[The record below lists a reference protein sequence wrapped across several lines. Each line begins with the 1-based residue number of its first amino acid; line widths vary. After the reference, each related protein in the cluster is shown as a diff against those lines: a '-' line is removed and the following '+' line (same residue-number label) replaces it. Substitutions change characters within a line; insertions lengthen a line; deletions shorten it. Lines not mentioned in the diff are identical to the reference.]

1 VVLYQS
7 NHHKRCS
14 DLCAS
19 KTTDRIHAFIQI
31 ICNVS
36 ILGSQVQGPQQKLE
50 KRGKSFKQVVGRKTC
65 NNKSCRAT
73 WAVFYILMGFVARY
87 SLRYFNQYETKCISA
102 NLLAF
107 LSRISKHYLH
117 GSIIKMCISWFL
129 SWWVISIV
137 WFSQTSKTLLN
148 IRESPNA
155 SKPCNNLQTFKTIY
169 KISESFLAW

>member
-1 VVLYQS
+1 MLARSSQEQSVVQLVEPDIHPAFQIFGEEKTGGFKLLLFS
-7 NHHKRCS
+7 NWWWCQTINHHKRCS

-19 KTTDRIHAFIQI
+19 KTTDIHAFIQI

-36 ILGSQVQGPQQKLE
+36 ILGTIQGPQQKHE
-50 KRGKSFKQVVGRKTC
+50 KRGKSFKQVVGKKTC

-117 GSIIKMCISWFL
+117 GSIIKMCIS
-129 SWWVISIV
+129 
-137 WFSQTSKTLLN
+137 
-148 IRESPNA
+148 
-155 SKPCNNLQTFKTIY
+155 
-169 KISESFLAW
+169 

>member
-1 VVLYQS
+1 MLHQS

-14 DLCAS
+14 DLCVS
-19 KTTDRIHAFIQI
+19 KTTDSIHAFIQI

-36 ILGSQVQGPQQKLE
+36 ILGSQVQGPQQKHE

-107 LSRISKHYLH
+107 CLEYQNITCMDRLLRCASVDFYLDV
-117 GSIIKMCISWFL
+117 
-129 SWWVISIV
+129 VISIV

-169 KISESFLAW
+169 KISESFLA

>member
-1 VVLYQS
+1 MLLFSNWWWWCYTS

-19 KTTDRIHAFIQI
+19 KTTDSIHAFIQI

-36 ILGSQVQGPQQKLE
+36 ILGSQVQGPQQKHE
-50 KRGKSFKQVVGRKTC
+50 KRGKSFKQVVGKKTC

-117 GSIIKMCISWFL
+117 GSIIKMCIS
-129 SWWVISIV
+129 
-137 WFSQTSKTLLN
+137 
-148 IRESPNA
+148 
-155 SKPCNNLQTFKTIY
+155 
-169 KISESFLAW
+169 

>member
-1 VVLYQS
+1 MVLYQS

-19 KTTDRIHAFIQI
+19 KTTDSIHAFIQI

-36 ILGSQVQGPQQKLE
+36 ILGSQVQGPQQKHE

-129 SWWVISIV
+129 SWCSHQHCLVFANVQNFVEHS
-137 WFSQTSKTLLN
+137 
-148 IRESPNA
+148 R
-155 SKPCNNLQTFKTIY
+155 KPQRI
-169 KISESFLAW
+169 